1 MPDAPRAFVLIC
13 SATALR
19 QQFYWK
25 FAEWMTTQGYGVLT
39 FDYRGIGAS
48 LNGRSVRDCSA
59 RKQDW
64 GQLDMPAALD
74 FLDCKFPELPIHLV
88 GHSVGGQLIGLM
100 PNHERLERI
109 VTVGSS
115 SGYLYNLAS
124 GTRLFAAFLLKVYI
138 PISAKLL
145 GYVPTRWI
153 GWGEDLP
160 AQVALQWAAWC
171 TRPGYVLNALG
182 SDVAVDFFDQI
193 KGPILWLTATD
204 DPIATPENIDDMLR
218 LYESASVTR
227 GRINPRE
234 YGLERIGH
242 IDFFRGRNAKLW
254 PLIADWLSPKSLN
267 ESKFGAIK
275 DTLRLSES
283 RPTR

>member
-1 MPDAPRAFVLIC
+1 MPDAPRAFILIC

-48 LNGRSVRDCSA
+48 LNGRSVRDSSA

-74 FLDCKFPELPIHLV
+74 YLVCKFPDLPIHLV

-124 GTRLFAAFLLKVYI
+124 GIRLFAAFLLKVYI

-182 SDVAVDFFDQI
+182 SDVTVDFFDQI

-218 LYESASVTR
+218 LYENASVTR

-242 IDFFRGRNAKLW
+242 VDFFRARNAKLW